1 MTTIPAQRA
10 GGEPHRWWVR
20 VFGGIFLASAVTHLV
35 LVTAAPHSYDSFAKG
50 SWWPFVTHA
59 WHSVFVPNVGYF
71 IALLIAFEAAVG
83 LLILSRRYRR
93 IGIAAAIAFNAA
105 LILFG
110 WGFCI
115 WSVPAIALLAWFWH
129 LESRPAPA
137 SDASAGAGPGTR
149 ARHQVM
155 ARSR

>member
-1 MTTIPAQRA
+1 
-10 GGEPHRWWVR
+10 
-20 VFGGIFLASAVTHLV
+20 VTV
-35 LVTAAPHSYDSFAKG
+35 APHSYDNFANA

-59 WHSVFVPNVGYF
+59 WHSVFVPNVGSF
-71 IALLIAFEAAVG
+71 IALLIAFEAGVG

-115 WSVPAIALLAWFWH
+115 WSVPVIALLAWFWH
-129 LESRPAPA
+129 LESRPGPA
-137 SDASAGAGPGTR
+137 AAGAGTQPGVRTGHKVTAGTR
-149 ARHQVM
+149 
-155 ARSR
+155 